1 MNPLI
6 TADDGVRLY
15 YEETGAGTAVLFVH
29 EFAGDHRSWEPQLR
43 HFSRRYRCI
52 AYNARG
58 YPPSDVPQELER
70 YSQARARDDIRCV
83 LDALGI
89 QRAHVVGLS
98 MGAFATL
105 HFGMA
110 YGYRALSLTIAGCG
124 YGAHPAQ
131 QQKFQED
138 SRALARLML
147 EQGMAHAAA
156 TYGHGPARV
165 QLQAKNP
172 RAFADF
178 ARHFSEHSAQGSANT
193 MLGYQ
198 ARRPS
203 LFALVEE
210 MARIDVPALIVAG
223 DEDEGSLEA
232 SRSGDETAFHLRSGR
247 QTMSLK
253 LEKRAGAGWI
263 VFDNPGK
270 RNAINGAMWRGI
282 PEAMA
287 RFDADREVRCVA
299 FRGAGAKAFSAGADI
314 SEFDK
319 ARAER
324 GSVAEYDDLLDRV
337 LHSIQGS
344 PKPSVAM
351 IHGFCLGGGLEVA
364 LACDLRYCG
373 ESAQFGIPAAKL
385 GLAYNVEGHKRL
397 LETVGHA
404 RTREIMF
411 LGRRYSA
418 AESLAMGLVHQVFP
432 DAELENAVGKILQTL
447 CENAPLSIA
456 NTRTIL
462 EEYVKSS
469 GAPDAGRMRAAIE
482 RCAKSDDYKEGR
494 RAFMEK
500 RKPRFEGK

>member
-6 TADDGVRLY
+6 TADDGARLY
-15 YEETGAGTAVLFVH
+15 YEETGTGTAVLFVH
-29 EFAGDHRSWEPQLR
+29 EFAGDCRSWEPQLR

-105 HFGMA
+105 HFGMV

-131 QQKFQED
+131 HQKFQED

-178 ARHFSEHSAQGSANT
+178 VRHFSEHSAQGSANT

-232 SRSGDETAFHLRSGR
+232 SLLMKRTIPTAALGVLAKS
-247 QTMSLK
+247 
-253 LEKRAGAGWI
+253 GAGLHMEEPAG
-263 VFDNPGK
+263 VNPLLQDFFPQG
-270 RNAINGAMWRGI
+270 
-282 PEAMA
+282 PA
-287 RFDADREVRCVA
+287 RRR
-299 FRGAGAKAFSAGADI
+299 
-314 SEFDK
+314 
-319 ARAER
+319 ARR
-324 GSVAEYDDLLDRV
+324 
-337 LHSIQGS
+337 
-344 PKPSVAM
+344 
-351 IHGFCLGGGLEVA
+351 
-364 LACDLRYCG
+364 
-373 ESAQFGIPAAKL
+373 
-385 GLAYNVEGHKRL
+385 
-397 LETVGHA
+397 
-404 RTREIMF
+404 
-411 LGRRYSA
+411 GRR
-418 AESLAMGLVHQVFP
+418 L
-432 DAELENAVGKILQTL
+432 
-447 CENAPLSIA
+447 
-456 NTRTIL
+456 
-462 EEYVKSS
+462 
-469 GAPDAGRMRAAIE
+469 
-482 RCAKSDDYKEGR
+482 
-494 RAFMEK
+494 
-500 RKPRFEGK
+500 